1 VWRRVLGPVAKEG
14 TGSRP
19 STAQAAKATGGKKKK
34 KAGPVPITRLSLTGN
49 KLQYLPA
56 FVGELSSLR
65 HLKLDDD
72 LVEPPL
78 HIREEGIPMMQ
89 QYLRRFVTAKA
100 QLHLN
105 LRGMLLTDCQLHFY
119 KLASLTS
126 CDLGNNQ
133 LTGVPAE
140 VFKYTDLSWLDLRN
154 NFLTELPPQLAAL
167 QDLRQLDVRGNQLEH
182 VPADIFAKSMLL
194 TLSLA
199 NNRISALGGP
209 APAAARG
216 HMAVHKG
223 VPIMTISDE
232 EEPPIADGGKL
243 DGAGPP
249 IGKYGGGVGAVG

>member
-1 VWRRVLGPVAKEG
+1 MLGPATKEG

-19 STAQAAKATGGKKKK
+19 ATAQGAKGKGKRK

-100 QLHLN
+100 QLHLD

-119 KLASLTS
+119 KLSSLTS

-133 LTGVPAE
+133 LTAVPDE
-140 VFKYTDLSWLDLRN
+140 V
-154 NFLTELPPQLAAL
+154 
-167 QDLRQLDVRGNQLEH
+167 
-182 VPADIFAKSMLL
+182 I
-194 TLSLA
+194 
-199 NNRISALGGP
+199 LGFW
-209 APAAARG
+209 
-216 HMAVHKG
+216 V
-223 VPIMTISDE
+223 
-232 EEPPIADGGKL
+232 
-243 DGAGPP
+243 
-249 IGKYGGGVGAVG
+249 